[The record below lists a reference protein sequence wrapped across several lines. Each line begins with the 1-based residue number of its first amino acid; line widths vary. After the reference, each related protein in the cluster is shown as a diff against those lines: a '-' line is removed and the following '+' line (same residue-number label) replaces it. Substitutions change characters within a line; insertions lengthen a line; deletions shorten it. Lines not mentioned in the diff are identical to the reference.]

1 MATIDRYAIQLDTS
15 QANSA
20 INSLQG
26 ALGAL
31 ATAFSVREISNFA
44 DSITNAKNR
53 LRTLSPDIAV
63 VEKQFAA
70 LTAIATEARTPLES
84 TADLYFRISRAS
96 KELGVSQREAA
107 EITQSVAKA
116 LTSSGISAQEAA
128 GPLLQLGQ
136 ALQSGRFQG
145 DELRSILEG
154 MPVVSK
160 ALADSLG
167 VPIGALK
174 ELGSQ
179 GKITGKDFVDAMRQA
194 KGSIDEAFGRT
205 VPTIAQAFNVLQTQI
220 AGVFNEFENNT
231 GTFGGIANG
240 ILILAFQISKLK
252 GSLESIIGPLRIF
265 VQVALTL
272 GAFVGVVGI
281 IRGFLLLL
289 TNGVRIITGFGLSL
303 RTAIDSVR
311 NLGVA
316 FKSGGGLMA
325 GFGNVVIS
333 ITNAIGGLIA
343 KIAGVGAAVATFLGI
358 DKLVEDVKK
367 LGDSSSD
374 TAQEFAA
381 WREENMKLIE
391 NLSTDIPEAADYTA
405 NAIQQIREELQK
417 NVDGYKQQIVEQQKQ
432 FALQTD
438 LLSLTEEQRVAVETR
453 FQAEQDYLN
462 AIKPLMEEYA
472 KLSKSKNTD
481 DLAKLPEI
489 SKMIA
494 EIGEAY
500 QAQLPGLEAL
510 IRARQDE
517 IIKARE
523 LKELEKQL
531 EEAAKRRAQIEATIS
546 DYMVDGFRKVREEA
560 ENFELDNLS
569 GINRKLKEIEVQERR
584 LADAAK
590 RRVAEQMGDDVSGL
604 EQAMSQIDAA
614 TEKIIRQRQEQ
625 AERVYQEQ
633 RAFSTG
639 WKKAFEEYADE
650 ATNAAKQ
657 AERIFQKTTQ
667 GMEDAI
673 VGFAKTGKFEFKSF
687 MNSILEELLRSQVRQ
702 LIAQIFSIGGTGR
715 IGGGGGST
723 GFFGSIGKLL
733 GFANGGIIP
742 TNSPVLVGERGPEI
756 LSGAAGRVV
765 TPNEQL
771 GFGTTN
777 VIYNI
782 SAVDARS
789 FKELVASDPSFIYAV
804 TEQGRRTIPS
814 SRR

>member
-26 ALGAL
+26 ALASL
-31 ATAFSVREISNFA
+31 ATAFSVREIANFA

-116 LTSSGISAQEAA
+116 LTASGVSAQEAA

-136 ALQSGRFQG
+136 ALQSGRFKG
-145 DELRSILEG
+145 DELTSILEG
-154 MPVVSK
+154 MPVVSQ

-179 GKITGKDFVDAMRQA
+179 GKITGKDFVDAMRKA

-205 VPTIAQAFNVLQTQI
+205 VPTISQAFNVLQTQI

-240 ILILAFQISKLK
+240 ILLLAFQISKLK

-272 GAFVGVVGI
+272 AAFVGVVSI
-281 IRGFLLLL
+281 VRGFLLLL
-289 TNGVRIITGFGLSL
+289 TSGVRIVTGFGASL
-303 RTAIDSVR
+303 RQAFEAIR
-311 NLGVA
+311 NVGSA
-316 FKSGGGLMA
+316 FKTGGGILK
-325 GFGNVVIS
+325 GFGNIIVAVA
-333 ITNAIGGLIA
+333 NAIGALIA
-343 KIAGVGAAVATFLGI
+343 KIAGLAAAFFTFTGI
-358 DKLVEDVKK
+358 DKLIEDVKK

-438 LLSLTEEQRVAVETR
+438 LLSLTEEQRVSVETR

-462 AIKPLMEEYA
+462 AIKPLLEEYA
-472 KLSKSKNTD
+472 KISQSKNKD

-500 QAQLPGLEAL
+500 EGQLPGLEAL

-523 LKELEKQL
+523 LKVLEKQL
-531 EEAAKRRAQIEATIS
+531 EEAAKRRAKVEETVS
-546 DYMVDGFRKVREEA
+546 DFMVDGFRKVKEEA
-560 ENFELDNLS
+560 EDYELNNLS

-584 LADAAK
+584 LAQAAK
-590 RRVAEQMGDDVSGL
+590 RRVAEQMGDDLSGL
-604 EQAMSQIDAA
+604 SQAIDQIDAA
-614 TEKIIRQRQEQ
+614 TKQITAQRQAQ
-625 AERVYQEQ
+625 AEAVYKEQ
-633 RAFSTG
+633 REFATG
-639 WKKAFEEYADE
+639 WKKAFEEYADD
-650 ATNAAKQ
+650 ATNAAKA
-657 AERIFQKTTQ
+657 AERIFEKTTK

-702 LIAQIFSIGGTGR
+702 LIAQIFSIGGTGS

-733 GFANGGIIP
+733 GFANGGMIP
-742 TNSPVLVGERGPEI
+742 TNSPVLVGERGPEL

-777 VIYNI
+777 VVYNI

-789 FKELVASDPSFIYAV
+789 FKELVASDPSFIFAV